1 MSQPLSGG
9 TDLLGQTLTAARLPR
24 DGTDQA
30 TRPVFVPERRVF
42 GIAAGSWPNIIA
54 PIVVGILALALW
66 QAVVVLK
73 GIPPYVLP
81 GPILI
86 AQTLVADWGT
96 LSGSLVVTLQIT
108 LAALIAAVVAGVAL
122 AILFTQSRWLERA
135 LFPYAVVLQVTPV
148 VAIAPLI
155 IIWADN
161 VSLSLLICA
170 WIVAFFPILSNT
182 ILGLNSADHNLV
194 NLFQLYRASRWQTLR
209 YLRLPAAL
217 PYFLGGLKISGGLAL
232 IGAVVAEF
240 VAGTGGSASGLAY
253 RILESGFQ
261 LRIPRMFAALFLIS
275 ASGVAI
281 FLVTSWMAHLLLR
294 HWHESAIKRET

>member
-1 MSQPLSGG
+1 MSAIETLTLPTDG
-9 TDLLGQTLTAARLPR
+9 TDAAALPVYATERRILGLRASTWPGILAPLAIGIAVLVAWELIVRLREIPAYILPGPLLVGQTLV
-24 DGTDQA
+24 TD
-30 TRPVFVPERRVF
+30 
-42 GIAAGSWPNIIA
+42 WP
-54 PIVVGILALALW
+54 
-66 QAVVVLK
+66 
-73 GIPPYVLP
+73 
-81 GPILI
+81 
-86 AQTLVADWGT
+86 T
-96 LSGSLVVTLQIT
+96 LSVSLWIT
-108 LAALIAAVVAGVAL
+108 LRITFAALIAAVVVGVSL
-122 AILFTQSRWLERA
+122 AIVFTQSKWLEKS

-155 IIWADN
+155 IIWVNDVN
-161 VSLSLLICA
+161 LSLLVCA

-240 VAGTGGSASGLAY
+240 VAGTGGTASGLAY
-253 RILESGFQ
+253 RILESGYQ
-261 LRIPRMFAALFLIS
+261 LRIPRMFAALLLIS

-281 FLVTSWMAHLLLR
+281 FMATTWIAHLLLR
-294 HWHESAIKRET
+294 RWHESAVRREV